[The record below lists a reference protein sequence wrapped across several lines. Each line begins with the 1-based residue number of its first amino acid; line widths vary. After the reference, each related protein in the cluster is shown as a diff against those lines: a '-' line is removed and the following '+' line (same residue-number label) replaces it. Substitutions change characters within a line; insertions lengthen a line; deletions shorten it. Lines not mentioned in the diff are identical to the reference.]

1 MKPVRSRT
9 AVRRRYPST
18 RPPRGVRAEVMV
30 RSSLGHWVLEYRTA
44 PAVPVTPRPDED
56 REAETS
62 AEPEQT

>member
-30 RSSLGHWVLEYRTA
+30 RSSLGHWVLENRMAPTVPTTA
-44 PAVPVTPRPDED
+44 PADDD
-56 REAETS
+56 RDADKP
-62 AEPEQT
+62 ADPEQT

>member
-44 PAVPVTPRPDED
+44 PAVPVTPRTED
-56 REAETS
+56 DSDADAP
-62 AEPEQT
+62 AEPEQA